1 MRFRLSIL
9 PGHFSER
16 KNIVCNI
23 HPTHRHELHFHY
35 RLWCPTLWSAS
46 RSRCIVQEFDQ
57 LLDFHSQTKGEKLK
71 WYDKLCS
78 AHFQSQLSLFQVF
91 RKPPLSGTQISPNN
105 CLIIVGDSKF
115 ETRNSPNNC
124 RIIVGDSKFE
134 TLGQRQPL
142 PIPIKYPSDS

>member
-1 MRFRLSIL
+1 
-9 PGHFSER
+9 
-16 KNIVCNI
+16 
-23 HPTHRHELHFHY
+23 
-35 RLWCPTLWSAS
+35 
-46 RSRCIVQEFDQ
+46 
-57 LLDFHSQTKGEKLK
+57 
-71 WYDKLCS
+71 
-78 AHFQSQLSLFQVF
+78 
-91 RKPPLSGTQISPNN
+91 LSGTQISPNN